1 MADSNATYTQIHI
14 QLVFAVKFREGL
26 IQSSWK
32 DELYKYITGIIQN
45 NNHKLLAIN
54 GMSDHIHIL
63 IGLRPVQSVSSLVND
78 IKSNSSKF
86 INEKRFLP
94 VRFEWQKGYGAFSY
108 GRSQFPMVIDYIL
121 NQEKHHET
129 KSFRAEY
136 LNFLRKFEIDFDE
149 AYVFNELI

>member
-108 GRSQFPMVIDYIL
+108 GRSQIPLVIEYIL

-136 LNFLRKFEIDFDE
+136 LNFLRKFEIDYDA
-149 AYVFNELI
+149 AYIFNELI

>member
-45 NNHKLLAIN
+45 NSHKLLAIN

-108 GRSQFPMVIDYIL
+108 GRSQIPMVIDYIL

>member
-45 NNHKLLAIN
+45 NSHKLLAIN

-94 VRFEWQKGYGAFSY
+94 VKFEWQKGYGAFSY
-108 GRSQFPMVIDYIL
+108 GRSQIPIVIDYIL